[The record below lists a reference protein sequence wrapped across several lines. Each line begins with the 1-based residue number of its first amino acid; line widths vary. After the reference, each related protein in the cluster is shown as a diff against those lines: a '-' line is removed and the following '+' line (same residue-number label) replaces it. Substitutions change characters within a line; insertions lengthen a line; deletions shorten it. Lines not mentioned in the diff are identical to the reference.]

1 MSSSSYVRLGTIVR
15 AHGIRGMVRV
25 HTGSDAIRALKT
37 IMIGRASDASDIKPW
52 RIVMM
57 QPERTEFL
65 VQLEGVV
72 DRNAAEAL
80 AGSSLWARRE
90 ELPVPDAGEVYV
102 ADLIGCV
109 VFDQTGQELGTVT
122 ETFPSGAHEVLVVKS
137 ATQEFMLPLVDHIVP
152 IVDVAGRRI
161 VCDPPE
167 GLIEANLA
175 PPKDDKPDSPDSDD
189 DKPDSPDSDDDKPD
203 SDDTAA

>member
-25 HTGSDAIRALKT
+25 HTGSDAIRGLKT
-37 IMIGRASDASDIKPW
+37 VMIGRAANGADAKPW

-90 ELPVPDAGEVYV
+90 ELPPPDAGEVYV

-109 VFDQTGQELGTVT
+109 VFDQAGQELGIVT
-122 ETFPSGAHEVLVVKS
+122 ETFPSGAHEVLVVKN

-152 IVDVAGRRI
+152 VVDVAARRI

-167 GLIEANLA
+167 GLIDANVV
-175 PPKDDKPDSPDSDD
+175 KPDDEKPEPDSGD
-189 DKPDSPDSDDDKPD
+189 
-203 SDDTAA
+203 A